1 MPDPGSSNI
10 KRPASLRFDRAGAI
24 ARGGVTVGLTTAMLV
39 PISVGAQSVDAPKAG
54 EVREERSLGVVDVR
68 DTRIDPNP
76 NAQTGAPFKA
86 RTSGDTRHTRPLA
99 ETPQT
104 TTVVTREAIDASGV
118 DDLRL
123 LLDAQPGITL
133 GTGENG
139 NQFGDR
145 YIIRGQ
151 EARSDVFVDGLRDPG
166 MTIRESFAVEQLEIA
181 KGPNSSFAGRG
192 TAGGAIN
199 AITKQATLDYDFTR
213 VSVGV
218 GTDRHVRLSADAN
231 RIFTD
236 AFALRVNALYGT
248 EDVPG
253 RSPADRTRAG
263 LALSGTHELTRDLSV
278 TVDYYGLRAK
288 DSPDLGSYLVGTV
301 PNRRPDNRAP
311 VYLQDADFQRS
322 DVDTLTARV
331 AWKIAPS
338 LKLTS
343 LTRYGTTD
351 NGYVVTGAR
360 LGNAFDAAGS
370 TYPAVSLSTHN
381 GWQDVDYFAHQSNLQ
396 WDKELGGMKHSF
408 IFGAE
413 YSDHKVLKGAWNIA
427 NTNAF
432 NCRTSATAT
441 ANNAY
446 CATDAAGNVVGDLQN
461 LLGRRYER
469 GTWNADWRVKTVSV
483 YAMDTVDLTRN
494 LTAFGGVRADRFDF
508 TLDTRNAATG
518 ALATYDY
525 TDTLTNGHLGL
536 SYKLSPQGIVYGS
549 IASASDINGG
559 ESDVGTNSG
568 YGGVVVYN
576 GSIAGAKPESSTNI
590 EIGTK
595 WNLNDNKLLL
605 TGAIFQSTKRDI
617 MEGANYDSVGTF
629 NTGRNQVR
637 GVEVG
642 LAGNVTEKLS
652 GQVGFTV
659 MRSEVLD
666 SAIPANVGL
675 PVSNFARRSGVA
687 ILKYQLTPGFSFG
700 GVARYESQRCAGQPD
715 TAAGVTANGLC
726 AQPVPSYVAYDVF
739 AGYRF
744 SRKVDLRLNV
754 LNVGD
759 KDYYLAAYRSGSFLY
774 KGDARA
780 ARLTLNVAF

>member
-1 MPDPGSSNI
+1 
-10 KRPASLRFDRAGAI
+10 
-24 ARGGVTVGLTTAMLV
+24 MLV
-39 PISVGAQSVDAPKAG
+39 PISVGAQAVDPPTASEA
-54 EVREERSLGVVDVR
+54 REERSLGVVDVR

-76 NAQTGAPFKA
+76 NAETGAPFKA
-86 RTSGDTRHTRPLA
+86 RTSGDARHTRPLA
-99 ETPQT
+99 ETPRT

-166 MTIRESFAVEQLEIA
+166 MTIRESFAVEQLEIS

-218 GTDRHVRLSADAN
+218 GTDRHVRLTADAN

-253 RSPADRTRAG
+253 RSPADRRRTG
-263 LALSGTHELTRDLSV
+263 LALSGAYEFTRDL
-278 TVDYYGLRAK
+278 TLTLDYYGLRAK

-301 PNRRPDNRAP
+301 PNRRPDDRAP
-311 VYLQDADFQRS
+311 VYLQDPDFQRS
-322 DVDTLTARV
+322 DVDTLTARLV
-331 AWKIAPS
+331 WRIRPT

-343 LTRYGTTD
+343 LTRYGIVD
-351 NGYVVTGAR
+351 NGYIVTGAR
-360 LGNAFDAAGS
+360 LGNAFGAAG
-370 TYPAVSLSTHN
+370 TYPAVALSTHQ
-381 GWQDVDYFAHQSNLQ
+381 GWQDVNYFAHQSNLQ
-396 WDKELGGMKHSF
+396 WDKTLGGMKHTF
-408 IFGAE
+408 IVGAE
-413 YSDHKVLKGAWNIA
+413 YSDHKVLKGVWDIA
-427 NTNAF
+427 NTGAF
-432 NCRTSATAT
+432 NCRTQANAAT
-441 ANNAY
+441 NNGY
-446 CATDAAGNVVGDLQN
+446 CATDAAGNVVAGLQD

-483 YAMDTVDLTRN
+483 YAMDTVDLTKN
-494 LTAFGGVRADRFDF
+494 LTAFGGIRADRFDF
-508 TLDTRNAATG
+508 TLGTQNVNTG
-518 ALATYDY
+518 ALASYDY
-525 TDTLTNGHLGL
+525 TDTLVNGHLGL
-536 SYKLSPQGIVYGS
+536 SYKLSPRGMVY
-549 IASASDINGG
+549 ASVATASDINGG

-568 YGGVVVYN
+568 YGGAVIYD
-576 GSIAGAKPESSTNI
+576 GSIAGAKPEDSTNL

-595 WNLNDNKLLL
+595 WNLNDEKLLL
-605 TGAIFQSTKRDI
+605 TAAVFQSTKRNV
-617 MEGANYDSVGTF
+617 MEGANYDAVGTF
-629 NTGRNQVR
+629 NTGRNRVQ
-637 GVEVG
+637 GIELG
-642 LAGNVTEKLS
+642 LAGNLTRKLS
-652 GQVGFTV
+652 GQLGMTV
-659 MRSEVLD
+659 MRAEVLD
-666 SAIPANVGL
+666 SATPANVGRPL
-675 PVSNFARRSGVA
+675 SNFAKRSGVA
-687 ILKYQLTPGFSFG
+687 ILKYQLTPAFSFG
-700 GVARYESQRCAGQPD
+700 GVARYESGRCAGQPD
-715 TAAGVTANGLC
+715 TAAGFTAEGLC
-726 AQPVPSYVAYDVF
+726 AQPVPSYVAYDAF
-739 AGYRF
+739 ASYRF
-744 SRKVDLRLNV
+744 NRKVDLRLNV
-754 LNVGD
+754 LNLTD